1 MRWLDRITDSMDI
14 SFSKLWEA
22 MKDREAWC
30 AAVYGVENHNSVTDQ
45 QQGNSKSDC
54 GNIQKLADLPHL

>member
-1 MRWLDRITDSMDI
+1 
-14 SFSKLWEA
+14 